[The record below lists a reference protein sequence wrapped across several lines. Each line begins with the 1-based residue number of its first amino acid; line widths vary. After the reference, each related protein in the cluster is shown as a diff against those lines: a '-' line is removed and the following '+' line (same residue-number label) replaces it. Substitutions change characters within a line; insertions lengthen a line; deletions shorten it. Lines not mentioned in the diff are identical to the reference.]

1 MNEAEKVQEKTN
13 GDIMKQAEDVANF
26 IFGREDGIP
35 FKKEIKQ
42 EITNEP
48 MDGAE
53 KVQEKTNRD
62 TLKRAGDVANLIFE
76 HEDGFPM
83 KKERKKKSKMNP

>member
-1 MNEAEKVQEKTN
+1 
-13 GDIMKQAEDVANF
+13 MKQEIKTEPMNDF

-35 FKKEIKQ
+35 IKKEIKQ
-42 EITNEP
+42 EIKNEP

-53 KVQEKTNRD
+53 KVQEKTNSV

-76 HEDGFPM
+76 HEDEFPM